1 MRQSWMNHACTCI
14 AISPLL
20 FKYRLL
26 RSVLVGVSCLET
38 STPATI
44 CEFINWLLVI
54 YFHYCLISDFLWEL
68 DIGQRAAGYVQHCY
82 LSVICIYLHT
92 CTLISL
98 NRNHRYYIYAETY
111 TPTIHNEVLLA
122 TRSISSSF

>member
-1 MRQSWMNHACTCI
+1 MNHAYACI

-26 RSVLVGVSCLET
+26 RSVLVGGMSCLET

-44 CEFINWLLVI
+44 CEFVIISHLFSLL
-54 YFHYCLISDFLWEL
+54 FNQRFFMG
-68 DIGQRAAGYVQHCY
+68 IGYWSAGSRICSAL
-82 LSVICIYLHT
+82 LSVRHLYLLTHM
-92 CTLISL
+92 
-98 NRNHRYYIYAETY
+98 HFDFPQPKPRYQYIYAETY

-122 TRSISSSF
+122 TSSISSSFLIL